1 MPQIGRSAKLYQER
15 RQPIFQTTLRGPGPR
30 IYLPDNAV
38 NHLNLEPPH
47 ATTQSLFPG
56 CSDPADTG
64 RTRVWP
70 FGDQYAE

>member
-15 RQPIFQTTLRGPGPR
+15 RQSAFQSTLRGPGPR
-30 IYLPDNAV
+30 VYLPDNAV
-38 NHLNLEPPH
+38 NHLNLEPPY
-47 ATTQSLFPG
+47 ADAQILQQNCGKPT
-56 CSDPADTG
+56 DTG

>member
-15 RQPIFQTTLRGPGPR
+15 RQPAFQRTLRGPGPR

-38 NHLNLEPPH
+38 NHLNLEPPY
-47 ATTQSLFPG
+47 ANADVTQQACNEP
-56 CSDPADTG
+56 DVG